1 MHRLFKRCGQA
12 VVGLLAGILL
22 GESLLRA
29 DTPLDRLLPE
39 GDVVAFRLPM
49 FNRDGYREWILTGRR
64 GRYIHTD
71 RIEVDGMDLRAFSG
85 DAADALNLTILS
97 NQAIFAPQ
105 SNRASGPGAITLLGP
120 DYQASGSEWN
130 WEGETG
136 VVTVR
141 RNVRVIFNQ
150 PMMDLLR

>member
-1 MHRLFKRCGQA
+1 MHRLLQPGVWGVA
-12 VVGLLAGILL
+12 LVLAACWLPTGRLY
-22 GESLLRA
+22 A

-49 FNRDGYREWILTGRR
+49 FNREGYREWILTARR
-64 GRYIHTD
+64 GRYVHSD
-71 RIEVDGMDLRAFSG
+71 RIEVNGMDLRAFSG

-97 NQAIFAPQ
+97 NRAIFAPQ
-105 SNRASGPGAITLLGP
+105 SNRASGPGVITLFGAE
-120 DYQASGSEWN
+120 YQATGSEWN

-150 PMMDLLR
+150 PMMNLLR